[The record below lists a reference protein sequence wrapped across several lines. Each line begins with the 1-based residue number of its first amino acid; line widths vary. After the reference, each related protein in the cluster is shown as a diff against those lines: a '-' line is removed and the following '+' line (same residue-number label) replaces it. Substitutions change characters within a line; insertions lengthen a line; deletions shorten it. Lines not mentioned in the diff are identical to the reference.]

1 MNVILLRKT
10 NKKKFEWLPTRCG
23 QGSLQSWKVFRISS
37 MYRCWFWCFTAARYK
52 CFVQCS
58 ELANMTSIFLVSP
71 SENAVGIRHIH
82 LLKTTLLTCSF
93 LGSSIMVRKDV
104 NFYSTLFRGPQQG
117 THLIYLKNSPSL
129 PIFEIRNQELAG
141 CIDFAGIM
149 VFCGSQLTASTKI
162 GKVNIY
168 QRGLSDFYWT
178 WLLIQNLNG
187 PNVFWSPLVHMLEP
201 LQAQRKRVRT
211 WQQISSKKGH
221 GKNGK
226 AVEAGGQHWCNRWE
240 QQWELT

>member
-1 MNVILLRKT
+1 
-10 NKKKFEWLPTRCG
+10 
-23 QGSLQSWKVFRISS
+23 
-37 MYRCWFWCFTAARYK
+37 
-52 CFVQCS
+52 
-58 ELANMTSIFLVSP
+58 
-71 SENAVGIRHIH
+71 
-82 LLKTTLLTCSF
+82 
-93 LGSSIMVRKDV
+93 MVWSDI
-104 NFYSTLFRGPQQG
+104 NFYSTLFREPQQV

-141 CIDFAGIM
+141 CMDFAGIM

-162 GKVNIY
+162 GKVNTY

-211 WQQISSKKGH
+211 WYRISSKKGH

-226 AVEAGGQHWCNRWE
+226 VVEAGGQHWCNRWE
-240 QQWELT
+240 QRWELT